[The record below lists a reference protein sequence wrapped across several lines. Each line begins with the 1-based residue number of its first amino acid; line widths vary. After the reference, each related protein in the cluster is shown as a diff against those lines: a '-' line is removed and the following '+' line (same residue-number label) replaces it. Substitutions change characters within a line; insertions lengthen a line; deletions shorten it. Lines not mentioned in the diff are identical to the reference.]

1 MDSVTQILLGAAVGE
16 AVLGRQVGRKA
27 ALWGAVCGTLPDLD
41 VFIPL
46 GEAVADFTY
55 HRSFSHSLFVLAALT
70 PALVW
75 LIRRVHPRDAA
86 HRRGWHLLVYGA
98 FATHVLLD
106 SFTIYGTQ
114 IFWPLDPTPMSWGSL
129 FIIDPAYTLP
139 LLVGVVAV
147 VLLRRRPALAHR
159 LNAAGLILSTLYL
172 GFSLATKL
180 QVQALARESL
190 AAQGV
195 EYTSLLSLPSPFNT
209 VLWRILAMDER
220 GYHEGWYSLL
230 DDRPQIEF
238 AHRPS
243 APELLAGLENH
254 WPVERLK
261 WFTKGFYKVAREGDD
276 ILISDLRMGLEGSY
290 VFRFKVGEIG
300 NPHPRATASELR
312 SAPRDYDQI
321 EQLWERL
328 QGR

>member
-16 AVLGRQVGRKA
+16 AVLGRRVGRKA

-75 LIRRVHPRDAA
+75 LIQRIHPRDAA
-86 HRRGWHLLVYGA
+86 HRRGWYLLVYGA

-114 IFWPLDPTPMSWGSL
+114 IFWPLNSTPMSWGTL

-139 LLVGVVAV
+139 LLVGVAAV
-147 VLLRRRPALAHR
+147 VLLRRRPRLACR

-172 GFSLATKL
+172 GFSFAAKL
-180 QVQALARESL
+180 HVQALARESL
-190 AAQGV
+190 AQQRI
-195 EYTSLLSLPSPFNT
+195 EHTRLLALPSPFNT
-209 VLWRILAMDER
+209 VLWRILAMAEH
-220 GYHEGWYSLL
+220 GYYEGWYSLL
-230 DDRPQIEF
+230 DDRPRVVFEL
-238 AHRPS
+238 HPS
-243 APELLAGLENH
+243 ASALLAGLEDH
-254 WPVERLK
+254 WPVKRLK
-261 WFTKGFYKVAREGDD
+261 WFTKGFYKVGREGDD

-300 NPHPRATASELR
+300 NPHPRPTASELR
-312 SAPRDYDQI
+312 SSPRDYRQI
-321 EQLWERL
+321 ETLWERL
-328 QGR
+328 KGR